1 MQWIHLFHFLFFLF
15 DSYCFKVSASNSNI
29 PPRFTSYTTN
39 PAFNESNSSNLGS
52 EIVVI
57 VREGSSSLGKELLRV
72 SGEDPDGDEIT
83 FGVLGTLGLY
93 ILKVENVPKSNYAI
107 IYLNQ
112 ELDRETRDTYNVL
125 LTLTDGKLGKGNYVT
140 KTMVIIVEDVND
152 NDPIFK
158 PFQSM
163 ISLLENSRPG
173 IIETVEATDLDQGR
187 FGQILYG
194 IQELDK
200 EAKEPSTFS
209 IETMNGKGIIRL
221 INQLDFEKKSSYKL
235 EIIAYDRGADE
246 NQRSTS
252 AMMTINVQD
261 VNDNSPHFLKKLF
274 TGGVTTQADFGS
286 VFMKIKVSNLCQS
299 ITKNHQVMK
308 QTTLIC

>member
-1 MQWIHLFHFLFFLF
+1 
-15 DSYCFKVSASNSNI
+15 
-29 PPRFTSYTTN
+29 
-39 PAFNESNSSNLGS
+39 
-52 EIVVI
+52 
-57 VREGSSSLGKELLRV
+57 
-72 SGEDPDGDEIT
+72 
-83 FGVLGTLGLY
+83 
-93 ILKVENVPKSNYAI
+93 
-107 IYLNQ
+107 
-112 ELDRETRDTYNVL
+112 
-125 LTLTDGKLGKGNYVT
+125 
-140 KTMVIIVEDVND
+140 MVIIVEDVND

-158 PFQSM
+158 PFQSI

-200 EAKEPSTFS
+200 DARDPNTFS

-252 AMMTINVQD
+252 AMMNINVQD
-261 VNDNSPHFLKKLF
+261 VNDNSPQFPKKLF

-286 VFMKIKVSNLCQS
+286 VFMKIKVRHSP
-299 ITKNHQVMK
+299 I
-308 QTTLIC
+308 